1 MFQDYHKYLLHFD
14 FLKNVKLIEIYI
26 NIALTTL
33 SFSLVGLFIPIYL
46 YSEVGYSFEKVMYFM
61 IIYVIMTLF
70 GFYFALKS
78 SQMIGLN
85 KTVAL
90 SVPLRIIYMVLLAL
104 MIKYN
109 VSMYLVTFFGAL
121 GMSMYWLPFH
131 VRFSE
136 SSDGRKRGSE
146 VGLMYTINGLFAIS
160 GPIMGGLI
168 VTFLGFSSLYI
179 ITSIILGLSLI
190 PMFMIKEEKIKEG
203 IKIKNILKGKSYKE
217 LLGYFGEGYRG
228 DGYILWS
235 FYLFLILG
243 SYITLGGIS
252 SGVIFFNSILHLFVG
267 YLVDVFGKR
276 KIIKIGSF
284 IDSLTWFTRLFFHSL
299 YSLFAVTALSGL
311 AIATWFTPFAAKF
324 YDKFSK
330 EDGISHML
338 FREWALALGRIMI
351 FLFALIFGLKWSILS
366 VGVVLFFIWI
376 YE

>member
-90 SVPLRIIYMVLLAL
+90 SIPLRIIYMVLLAL

-109 VSMYLVTFFGAL
+109 VSMYLVAFFGAL

-203 IKIKNILKGKSYKE
+203 IKIKNILKGRSYKE

-330 EDGISHML
+330 KDGISHML

-366 VGVVLFFIWI
+366 VGVVLFLIWI